1 MAHQKKHQDEQQK
14 LKALVRELEQ
24 ELSQGN
30 TQLQAVAETQ
40 ERLQQAERICHELSD
55 ENHQLRVEITD
66 WQKRFAASEDY
77 QREIGTLKQQLN
89 ALQSEH
95 NALLQSNRRMEEQLD
110 LQRGFDSSSSGKDD
124 SVYLMNSQSTEKIA
138 AVLPSDF
145 TGSTHT
151 TDHKLAD
158 PATSSSKATRI
169 RRLLPSFAEL
179 RQQLAESVNLPRLR
193 FGAIIAGAI
202 GAIAVA
208 GISIQAISTEPPRSA
223 TPALTET
230 ATAEEAAT
238 PALPRRSIAPAPRV
252 SGTFQTVRPTQ
263 VFSEPTED
271 SALVASIAKG
281 VRLNVV
287 DSREGWL
294 EIRSKH
300 GRPPGFIRRDE
311 AVRVSAN

>member
-1 MAHQKKHQDEQQK
+1 MAHQKKHQEEQRK
-14 LKALVRELEQ
+14 LKALVLELEH

-55 ENHQLRVEITD
+55 ENHQLREEITD
-66 WQKRFAASEDY
+66 WQKRFAASEEY
-77 QREIGTLKQQLN
+77 QREIGILKQQLH

-95 NALLQSNRRMEEQLD
+95 DALLQSNRRMEEQLN
-110 LQRGFDSSSSGKDD
+110 LQRELDSSSSRND
-124 SVYLMNSQSTEKIA
+124 SANLLNSHSAEKIA
-138 AVLPSDF
+138 AVLSSDF
-145 TGSTHT
+145 TGSTHAT
-151 TDHKLAD
+151 GQKLAD
-158 PATSSSKATRI
+158 PATSSGKATRVC
-169 RRLLPSFAEL
+169 RFLPSL
-179 RQQLAESVNLPRLR
+179 ILPKLR
-193 FGAIIAGAI
+193 FGAIIASAI

-208 GISIQAISTEPPRSA
+208 GISVQALRTEPPSSA
-223 TPALTET
+223 APAHTET
-230 ATAEEAAT
+230 ATVEEPAAAASLRPT
-238 PALPRRSIAPAPRV
+238 IEPVPRV
-252 SGTFQTVRPTQ
+252 RGTFQTVRPTQ
-263 VFSEPTED
+263 VFSEPSED

>member
-1 MAHQKKHQDEQQK
+1 MAHQKKHQEEQRK
-14 LKALVRELEQ
+14 LKALVRELEH

-55 ENHQLRVEITD
+55 ENHQLREEITD
-66 WQKRFAASEDY
+66 WQKRFAASEEY
-77 QREIGTLKQQLN
+77 QREIGILKQQLH
-89 ALQSEH
+89 ALQSEYD
-95 NALLQSNRRMEEQLD
+95 ALLQSNRRMEEQLN
-110 LQRGFDSSSSGKDD
+110 LQRELDSSSSRND
-124 SVYLMNSQSTEKIA
+124 SANLLNSHSAEKIA
-138 AVLPSDF
+138 AVLSSDF
-145 TGSTHT
+145 TGSTHAT
-151 TDHKLAD
+151 GQKLAD
-158 PATSSSKATRI
+158 PATSSGKATRV
-169 RRLLPSFAEL
+169 RRFLPSL
-179 RQQLAESVNLPRLR
+179 ILPKLR
-193 FGAIIAGAI
+193 FGAIIASAI

-208 GISIQAISTEPPRSA
+208 GISVQALRTEPPSSA
-223 TPALTET
+223 APAHTET
-230 ATAEEAAT
+230 ATVEEPAAAASLR
-238 PALPRRSIAPAPRV
+238 PSIEPVPRV
-252 SGTFQTVRPTQ
+252 RGTFQTVRPTQ
-263 VFSEPTED
+263 VFSEPSED